1 MLWYRQ
7 DSDGGMRLIAYSYGQ
22 GDSNIEQ
29 PFKES
34 KYTMKRPE
42 IKESSLQI
50 KDLEVGDSAVY
61 FCASTIA
68 R

>member
-1 MLWYRQ
+1 MFWYRQ
-7 DSDGGMRLIAYSYGQ
+7 DSDGGMRLIAYSLNK
-22 GDSNIEQ
+22 DDANIET

-61 FCASTIA
+61 FCASSIA